1 MTRLDHGELNIPNRT
16 RNLDAEIR
24 RNMKRINAENR
35 AKERET
41 KARRK
46 AERKAEKSR
55 AKLTRDDVVGARLI
69 RDKYRWYE
77 VVRVNAKTVTYRCSV
92 GELRMPFDQILEVRK

>member
-1 MTRLDHGELNIPNRT
+1 MSGFDHGELNIPNRT

-24 RNMKRINAENR
+24 RNLKRIHAENR
-35 AKERET
+35 AQEREA

-46 AERKAEKSR
+46 VEREADKNR
-55 AKLTRDDVVGARLI
+55 VKLTRDDVLGARLI
-69 RDKYRWYE
+69 RDKWGWYE

-92 GELRMPFDQILEVRK
+92 GELRMKFDEILEVK